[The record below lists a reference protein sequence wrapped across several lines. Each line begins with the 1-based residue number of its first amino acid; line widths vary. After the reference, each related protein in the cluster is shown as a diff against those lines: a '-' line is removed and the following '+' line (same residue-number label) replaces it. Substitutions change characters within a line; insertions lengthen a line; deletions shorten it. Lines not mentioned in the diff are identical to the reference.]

1 MISSKLLTPMVVE
14 AFTEFAAQGL
24 IELNPVLEK
33 LFNELMKAEREAVL
47 EAKPYERTEERKGY
61 ANGFKDKKLQLRSG
75 KIDLK
80 VPQTREIPFYPSCLE
95 RGQRTE
101 KALVVAVAEMYF
113 NGVSTRKVE
122 HITKQLCDMEI
133 SPTQVSRI
141 AKQLDEELELF
152 RSRPLG
158 GMTYVYLDAHY
169 EKVRHEGQVRDLAV
183 LKAIGVTPSGTRE
196 ILGVSCSLSEATV
209 HWRSFLESLL
219 SRGLRGMKLITSDD
233 HSGLRAA
240 LKAVLPSVP
249 WQRCIFHLAQNAQ
262 SYTPTKAMRY
272 EIGRAVKDI
281 YDSISREEAE
291 ERMKQVCKRFEKK
304 ASKFCEWLEENFSE
318 GLSFFSFPR
327 VHWKKIRTVNMVERQ
342 NQEVRRRT
350 RVVRVFPNEESCL
363 RLVTAVLMDQ
373 HEDWAG
379 GKRYMTIED

>member
-1 MISSKLLTPMVVE
+1 
-14 AFTEFAAQGL
+14 
-24 IELNPVLEK
+24 
-33 LFNELMKAEREAVL
+33 
-47 EAKPYERTEERKGY
+47 
-61 ANGFKDKKLQLRSG
+61 
-75 KIDLK
+75 
-80 VPQTREIPFYPSCLE
+80 
-95 RGQRTE
+95 
-101 KALVVAVAEMYF
+101 
-113 NGVSTRKVE
+113 
-122 HITKQLCDMEI
+122 
-133 SPTQVSRI
+133 
-141 AKQLDEELELF
+141 
-152 RSRPLG
+152 
-158 GMTYVYLDAHY
+158 
-169 EKVRHEGQVRDLAV
+169 
-183 LKAIGVTPSGTRE
+183 
-196 ILGVSCSLSEATV
+196 
-209 HWRSFLESLL
+209 
-219 SRGLRGMKLITSDD
+219 MKLITSDD

-350 RVVRVFPNEESCL
+350 RVVRVFPNEESCM